1 MQVTTR
7 EHVIF
12 FLFRFFSFFFIS
24 SVNSESFLET
34 SVSCFTLFT
43 RKKNKTEDL

>member
-7 EHVIF
+7 EHIILF
-12 FLFRFFSFFFIS
+12 PFSFLFFFFIS
-24 SVNSESFLET
+24 SVNSESFLKT

-43 RKKNKTEDL
+43 KKKNKTEDL